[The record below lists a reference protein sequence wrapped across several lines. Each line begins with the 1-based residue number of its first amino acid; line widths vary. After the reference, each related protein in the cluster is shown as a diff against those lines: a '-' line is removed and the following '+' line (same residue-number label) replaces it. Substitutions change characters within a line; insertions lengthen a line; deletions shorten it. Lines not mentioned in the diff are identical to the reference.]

1 MTKRIRIDVGI
12 DGNIKAET
20 FGIYGQKCMDYVSVL
35 EDLLEAQAVQSSFN
49 DDYSKTEE
57 FATDEQGVRN
67 EF

>member
-1 MTKRIRIDVGI
+1 MTKRIRIDIDV

-20 FGIYGQKCMDYVSVL
+20 FGIYGPKCIDYVSVL
-35 EDLLEAQAVQSSFN
+35 EDILEAQAIQSKFN

-57 FATDEQGVRN
+57 ISTDEQGVRN